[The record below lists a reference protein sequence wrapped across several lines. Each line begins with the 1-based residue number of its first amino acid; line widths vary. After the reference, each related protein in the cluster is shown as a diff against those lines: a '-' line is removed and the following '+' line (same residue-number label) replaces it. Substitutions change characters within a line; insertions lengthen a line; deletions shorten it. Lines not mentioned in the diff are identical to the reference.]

1 MKNIMEK
8 RITDKEFYMHM
19 KEVHGTKCRIC
30 GLSPVV
36 YHHLIPLCDGG
47 DNKDGNIIPLCKS
60 CHKKVHGCIDRKGY
74 TDKGGTGRKVK
85 RAENWQ
91 EILLLWAHSEIGTAD
106 AKSKLG
112 ISQKSHITDKKWVKE
127 YLQSIGVE
135 KVHNTVDVKESK
147 KKEILKTGVSGIF
160 VFNSR
165 HDGGIG
171 WKKIS

>member
-1 MKNIMEK
+1 MEK
-8 RITDKEFYMHM
+8 RITDQKFYMHM

-36 YHHLIPLCDGG
+36 YHHLIPLC
-47 DNKDGNIIPLCKS
+47 KS

-74 TDKGGTGRKVK
+74 TDNGGTGRKVK

-91 EILLLWAHSEIGTAD
+91 EILLLWAHSEIGTAE

-112 ISQKSHITDKKWVKE
+112 ISTKSHITDKKWVKE
-127 YLQSIGVE
+127 YLQSIGIE

-147 KKEILKTGVSGIF
+147 KKRDIE
-160 VFNSR
+160 NR
-165 HDGGIG
+165 RIG
-171 WKKIS
+171 HFCL